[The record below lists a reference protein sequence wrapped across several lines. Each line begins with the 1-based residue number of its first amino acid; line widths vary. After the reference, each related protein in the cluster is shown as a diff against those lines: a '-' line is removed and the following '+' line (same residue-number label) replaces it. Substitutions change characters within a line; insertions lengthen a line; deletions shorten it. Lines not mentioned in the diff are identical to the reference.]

1 MDFPSI
7 MEDDYE
13 LYLQNSDVVSV
24 SSMKIQDLNNLIATG
39 ESSFLEFKHKVASP
53 EKIAREMVA
62 FANTK
67 GGKILIGVEDNGDIV
82 GIESYY
88 EEEFWLKQA
97 ANDVCVPPIP
107 LNIEM
112 VHVGKKDVLIVE
124 IAESDQKPIA
134 TKGKKKRTVYIRK
147 GEESVVATNDFIEV
161 LKNKSAEEGVTFEYG
176 EREQQLFRFL
186 KEYGDITIKRFSIIS
201 NITTYRA
208 EKILVNMAS
217 AGVLDMFERKG
228 VTHYTFSQKN
238 AH

>member
-1 MDFPSI
+1 

-112 VHVGKKDVLIVE
+112 IHVGKKDVLIVE

>member
-1 MDFPSI
+1 

>member
-1 MDFPSI
+1 

-24 SSMKIQDLNNLIATG
+24 SNMKIQDLNNLIATG

-62 FANTK
+62 FANTN

-82 GIESYY
+82 GIDSYY

-107 LNIEM
+107 INIEM
-112 VHVGKKDVLIVE
+112 IHVGKKDVLIVE
-124 IAESDQKPIA
+124 IAESEQKPIA

-161 LKNKSAEEGVTFEYG
+161 LKNKSADEGVTFEYG

-217 AGVLDMFERKG
+217 AGVLDMFEKKG

-238 AH
+238 SG

>member
-1 MDFPSI
+1 
-7 MEDDYE
+7 MEDEYE
-13 LYLQNSDVVSV
+13 LYLQNSDTVSV
-24 SSMKIQDLNNLIATG
+24 SDMKIQDLINLIATG

-67 GGKILIGVEDNGDIV
+67 GGKILIGVEDNGAIV

-97 ANDVCVPPIP
+97 ADDICVPPIP
-107 LNIEM
+107 INIEM
-112 VHVGKKDVLIVE
+112 IHAGKKDVLIIEVP
-124 IAESDQKPIA
+124 ESEKKPVA

-147 GEESVVATNDFIEV
+147 GEESIVATDDFIEV
-161 LKNKSAEEGVTFEYG
+161 LKNKSADEGVTFEYG

-186 KEYGDITIKRFSIIS
+186 KEYGDITIKRFAIIS
-201 NITTYRA
+201 NVTTYRA

-217 AGVLDMFERKG
+217 AGILDMFEKKG

-238 AH
+238 SH